1 VTDLALGKFLGMG
14 YHDVRAL
21 PRAVYEVALEDL
33 HAYTER
39 IERERD
45 AMMTA

>member
-1 VTDLALGKFLGMG
+1 VTDLALGKYLGMS

-21 PRAVYEVALEDL
+21 PRVVYEVALEDL

-39 IERERD
+39 MERERE
-45 AMMTA
+45 AVTA